1 MGFLD
6 GLTKKGA
13 EISNSL
19 QESMNKSQR
28 ESKCKKSVAENKNK
42 IELDFN
48 NRYSNLISIS

>member
-28 ESKCKKSVAENKNK
+28 ESKCKKSIAENKNK
-42 IELDFN
+42 IEQA
-48 NRYSNLISIS
+48 YS

>member
-6 GLTKKGA
+6 GLTKKGE

-28 ESKCKKSVAENKNK
+28 ESKCKKSIAERVQT
-42 IELDFN
+42 F
-48 NRYSNLISIS
+48 YSTHDDYALFR